1 MRFRWIAAT
10 AAAAVVATGCGGGD
24 EGTDIEQRYYLS
36 LGDSLTVGVQPDENG
51 VPGETADGYTDM
63 LYRGLYDAD
72 STLVHERLGCGGEDT
87 TTFVEGGVPR
97 CDQRYEGRSQLEAAE
112 EFLAEH
118 QGRVELVTVTIGGNN
133 FTGCVSGLENPDGP
147 AIDTA
152 CVDDGLERIGTEVPE
167 IADRLRTAAG
177 PDTPIIAMTYY
188 NPFLAAL
195 LLEDA
200 GEDDAEESPSPEEAG
215 AGEGAGADGDGTA
228 AAPDDGLVGY
238 ATGVLERMNASLRDS
253 YADAGVEVA
262 DVEGAFASADFNV
275 PADSTTGM
283 PTNVQRI
290 CDLTWMCDV
299 DRGPDIHTNRAG
311 AQEIA
316 TAFEELVG

>member
-24 EGTDIEQRYYLS
+24 EGAGVEQRHYLS

-51 VPGETADGYTDM
+51 VPGETADGYTDV
-63 LYRGLYDAD
+63 LYRRLYDAD
-72 STLVHERLGCGGEDT
+72 STLGHERMGCGGEDT
-87 TTFVEGGVPR
+87 TTFVEGGLPR
-97 CDQRYEGRSQLEAAE
+97 CDQRYGGRSQLEAAE
-112 EFLAEH
+112 EFL
-118 QGRVELVTVTIGGNN
+118 VENRGDVALVTVTIGGNN
-133 FTGCVSGLENPDGP
+133 FTGCVSDLENPDGP
-147 AIDTA
+147 AVDTA

-167 IADRLRTAAG
+167 IANRLRAAAG

-195 LLEDA
+195 LLEDD
-200 GEDDAEESPSPEEAG
+200 EDAEASASPEEAG
-215 AGEGAGADGDGTA
+215 AGGEAGGDA
-228 AAPDDGLVGY
+228 AAPEDDLVGY
-238 ATGVLERMNASLRDS
+238 AAGVLERMNASLRDS
-253 YADAGVEVA
+253 YSGADIEVA
-262 DVEGAFASADFNV
+262 DVEGVFASADFGV

-316 TAFEELVG
+316 AAFEELVG